1 VLEMIGPVLRCGREE
16 NLASFTWWANTR
28 HPCPC
33 GHTRREGRRESGIN
47 NSLWPCAA
55 TCGKLFAMGNKDARK
70 REVRKPPKKK
80 PPKHVVNQ
88 AVTQIVYKPTAPKP

>member
-1 VLEMIGPVLRCGREE
+1 MYMASGLLPTLT
-16 NLASFTWWANTR
+16 LAGM
-28 HPCPC
+28 PCAK
-33 GHTRREGRRESGIN
+33 GRRELGVD